1 MQKIMQ
7 KIVGNLYHR
16 GVQMLFMGCVTG
28 FLAGVIV
35 TFYNI
40 LASTGEG
47 FAESLYSTVRQNPI
61 WIPVLLLALALA
73 AFVIGT
79 VVKLVPMARGSGIPQ
94 TEGAARGA
102 LKYNWFT
109 VLCTTFA
116 SSLACIFLGLSA
128 GSEGPSIQIGGA
140 CGYGSSR
147 LFSRTDMLRRY
158 QITGGA
164 CAGLAVAFNAPL
176 TGMAFAFEET
186 HKQFSPEVF
195 ICAFS
200 SVVTGVI
207 TRNLLRSALSLPVGA
222 TFTTYQFSDMPLSSY
237 PYVALIAFVCALC
250 GIAFY
255 FAVLG
260 LKKVFAKV
268 TFCKGIGKM
277 LFPFL
282 IGGACS
288 LLTVYA
294 IGGGHR
300 LIESLGTLSGEVAI
314 ELESVFGEPLLVTLL
329 IVCAVK
335 FLLSVLNM
343 SCGVPCGVFIPMLA
357 IGAALGALLSA
368 FCTQYLGMDRVY
380 TDLMIMIGMASFF
393 TCVVR
398 APITGIVMV
407 FELTWSFTALLPVV
421 LGVAVG
427 YMLGAIVKIDS
438 IYEVLLQQFIQEQRA
453 GKPLEKSV
461 LHLSVLPDS
470 MVDGMI
476 VKDVL
481 WPVGTF
487 VRKIDRAGVTVAP
500 EAGTE
505 LKCGD
510 AVEVELLSP
519 DREDGEREL
528 RLLFGHRSD
537 AAPELNR
544 EK

>member
-1 MQKIMQ
+1 MQNFMRKVM
-7 KIVGNLYHR
+7 GNLYHR
-16 GVQMLFMGCVTG
+16 GVQMLFMGIVTG
-28 FLAGVIV
+28 FLAGVAV

-40 LASTGEG
+40 LAETGEG
-47 FAESLYSTVRQNPI
+47 FAEGVYDSVRQNPV
-61 WIPVLLLALALA
+61 WIPVLLLTLALSA
-73 AFVIGT
+73 VVIGT

-128 GSEGPSIQIGGA
+128 GSEGPSIQIGGT
-140 CGYGSSR
+140 CGYGSSG
-147 LFSRTDMLRRY
+147 LFSRTNMLRRY

-207 TRNLLRSALSLPVGA
+207 TRNLLRSSLSLPVGA
-222 TFTTYQFSDMPLSSY
+222 TFTTYQFSDIPLSSY
-237 PYVALIAFVCALC
+237 PYVAFIAFICGLC

-255 FAVLG
+255 FSVLR
-260 LKKVFAKV
+260 LKEVFRKV
-268 TFCKGIGKM
+268 TFLRGAGKM
-277 LFPFL
+277 LVPFL

-288 LLTVYA
+288 LLTVNA

-300 LIESLGTLSGEVAI
+300 LIEALGTSGGLREMQPD
-314 ELESVFGEPLLVTLL
+314 SVLGTSLIVTLL
-329 IVCAVK
+329 IVFGIK

-357 IGAALGALLSA
+357 IGASLGALLSA
-368 FCTQYLGMDRVY
+368 FCTQYLGMDQSY
-380 TDLMIMIGMASFF
+380 TDLMVMIGMASFF

-438 IYEVLLQQFIQEQRA
+438 IYEILLQQFIREQRA
-453 GKPLEKSV
+453 DRPPERAI
-461 LHLSVLPDS
+461 LHLNVLPDS

-476 VKDVL
+476 VKEIL
-481 WPVGTF
+481 WPVGTV
-487 VRKIDRAGVTVAP
+487 VREIDRGGVSVSP

-505 LKCGD
+505 LKSGD
-510 AVEVELLSP
+510 AVVLELVSSDLK
-519 DREDGEREL
+519 DGEREL
-528 RLLFGHRSD
+528 RLLFGQRSET
-537 AAPELNR
+537 APD
-544 EK
+544 

>member
-1 MQKIMQ
+1 MRNFMQKL
-7 KIVGNLYHR
+7 VDNLYHR
-16 GVQMLFMGCVTG
+16 GLQMLFMGCVTG
-28 FLAGVIV
+28 FLAGVAV

-40 LASTGEG
+40 LAGTGEN
-47 FAESLYSTVRQNPI
+47 FARTLYSLVRENPVF
-61 WIPVLLLALALA
+61 IPLLLLALALA

-79 VVKLVPMARGSGIPQ
+79 VVALMPMVRGSGIPQ
-94 TEGAARGA
+94 TEGAARGE
-102 LKYNWFT
+102 LKYNWFS
-109 VLCTTFA
+109 VLCVTFA

-128 GSEGPSIQIGGA
+128 GSEGPSIQIGGS

-147 LFSRTDMLRRY
+147 LFSKTDMLRRY

-207 TRNLLRSALSLPVGA
+207 TRNLLRSSFSMSTGA

-237 PYVALIAFVCALC
+237 PYVAFGALICALL

-255 FAVLG
+255 FAALG
-260 LKKVFAKV
+260 LRKLFKKV
-268 TFCKGIGKM
+268 TFLRGAGKM

-288 LLTVYA
+288 LITVHA
-294 IGGGHR
+294 IGGGHA
-300 LIESLGTLSGEVAI
+300 LIESLGTLGGVREMQPD
-314 ELESVFGEPLLVTLL
+314 SVFGSPLIVTLFIIL
-329 IVCAVK
+329 AIK
-335 FLLSVLNM
+335 FLLSALNM
-343 SCGVPCGVFIPMLA
+343 GCGVPCGVFIPMLA
-357 IGAALGALLSA
+357 IGASLGALMSA
-368 FCTQYLGMDRVY
+368 FCTQYLGMDRLY
-380 TDLMIMIGMASFF
+380 TDLMVMVGMAAFF

-421 LGVAVG
+421 LGVAIG
-427 YMLGAIVKIDS
+427 YMIGAVVKIDS
-438 IYEVLLQQFIQEQRA
+438 IYEVFLQQFIKEQRA
-453 GKPLEKSV
+453 DKPLQK
-461 LHLSVLPDS
+461 LTIRLNVLPDS

-476 VKDVL
+476 IKDVL
-481 WPVGTF
+481 WPVGT
-487 VRKIDRAGVTVAP
+487 VVKEIDRRTVSILP

-505 LKCGD
+505 LKEGD
-510 AVEVELLSP
+510 DVLIELVAP
-519 DREDGEREL
+519 DAKDGEREL
-528 RLLFGHRSD
+528 RLLFGGRSD
-537 AAPELNR
+537 EVKGGR
-544 EK
+544 